1 MVPGLIRKDNWLSV
15 VLFIKVVF
23 QTMLIRATILTISLN
38 CLVFSQSDQSVYN
51 IDRGITNDETQYLQN
66 SSPDGEYVYV
76 PNWHEFVTNTPSNM
90 FSVVS
95 SSFTSENLPALGYIS
110 AVTTALV
117 ITDAQTHSAVKTF
130 FKNNKS
136 LKNFGKYAVY
146 MGDAKVEFGIG
157 GLFALYGGIF
167 GDNLALRTG
176 LQCTEAIISNGIM
189 VQLLKRITGRE
200 SPLKASSGSG
210 IWQFFPNV
218 KKYQKNQPQ
227 YYSFPSGH
235 LSTLMAAITVIS
247 ENYPESNYIK
257 PVGYSLMGI
266 LGVGLVAKDMHWFS
280 DFPLAMA
287 LGYEFGKIITSRNI
301 SVQESKE
308 THNNLNISFMPV
320 FLTKG
325 GGINMLISF

>member
-1 MVPGLIRKDNWLSV
+1 
-15 VLFIKVVF
+15 
-23 QTMLIRATILTISLN
+23 
-38 CLVFSQSDQSVYN
+38 
-51 IDRGITNDETQYLQN
+51 
-66 SSPDGEYVYV
+66 
-76 PNWHEFVTNTPSNM
+76 M
-90 FSVVS
+90 FNVVS

-117 ITDAQTHSAVKTF
+117 ITDAQTHSVVKKF

-136 LKNFGKYAVY
+136 LKNFGKYSVY
-146 MGDAKVEFGIG
+146 IGDAKVEFGIG

-167 GDNLALRTG
+167 SDNLALRTG
-176 LQCTEAIISNGIM
+176 LQCTEAIIGNGIM

-235 LSTLMAAITVIS
+235 LSTIMAAITVIS
-247 ENYPESNYIK
+247 ENYPQSIYIK

-280 DFPLAMA
+280 DFPLACGI
-287 LGYEFGKIITSRNI
+287 GYEFGKIITSRNI
-301 SVQESKE
+301 SVQDSKE
-308 THNNLNISFMPV
+308 TSNNINISFMPV

-325 GGINMLISF
+325 GGINMLMSF

>member
-1 MVPGLIRKDNWLSV
+1 
-15 VLFIKVVF
+15 
-23 QTMLIRATILTISLN
+23 MLIRIIILIVLIN

-51 IDRGITNDETQYLQN
+51 TEPGIINNKIGSLQN
-66 SSPDGEYVYV
+66 PSPDIDYVYV
-76 PNWHEFVTNTPSNM
+76 PRWHEFVTNTPSNM
-90 FSVVS
+90 FGVISN
-95 SSFTSENLPALGYIS
+95 SFTSENLHVLGYIS
-110 AVTTALV
+110 TLTTALV
-117 ITDAQTHSAVKTF
+117 ITDPQTHSAVKTF
-130 FKNNKS
+130 FRNNKS

-157 GLFALYGGIF
+157 GLFALYGGVF

-176 LQCTEAIISNGIM
+176 LQCTEAVISNGIM

-218 KKYQKNQPQ
+218 TKYQKNQPQ

-235 LSTLMAAITVIS
+235 LSTAMAAVTVIS

-280 DFPLAMA
+280 GFPLACG
-287 LGYEFGKIITSRNI
+287 LGYEFGKIITARNI

-308 THNNLNISFMPV
+308 TYNNLNVSFMPV

-325 GGINMLISF
+325 GGIDMLMSF

>member
-1 MVPGLIRKDNWLSV
+1 MFGV
-15 VLFIKVVF
+15 
-23 QTMLIRATILTISLN
+23 ISN
-38 CLVFSQSDQSVYN
+38 
-51 IDRGITNDETQYLQN
+51 
-66 SSPDGEYVYV
+66 
-76 PNWHEFVTNTPSNM
+76 
-90 FSVVS
+90 
-95 SSFTSENLPALGYIS
+95 SFTSENLHVLGYIS
-110 AVTTALV
+110 TLTTALV
-117 ITDAQTHSAVKTF
+117 ITDPQTHSAVKTF
-130 FKNNKS
+130 FRNNKS

-157 GLFALYGGIF
+157 GLFALYGGVF

-176 LQCTEAIISNGIM
+176 LQCTEAVISNGIM

-218 KKYQKNQPQ
+218 TKYQKNQPQ

-235 LSTLMAAITVIS
+235 LSTAMAAVTVIS

-280 DFPLAMA
+280 DFPLACG
-287 LGYEFGKIITSRNI
+287 LGYEFGKIITARNI

-308 THNNLNISFMPV
+308 TYNNLNVSFMPV

-325 GGINMLISF
+325 GGIDMLMSF

>member
-1 MVPGLIRKDNWLSV
+1 
-15 VLFIKVVF
+15 
-23 QTMLIRATILTISLN
+23 MLIRVTILTISLN
-38 CLVFSQSDQSVYN
+38 CLVFSQSDQSIYS

-66 SSPDGEYVYV
+66 SSLDGEYVYV

-130 FKNNKS
+130 FKNNKP